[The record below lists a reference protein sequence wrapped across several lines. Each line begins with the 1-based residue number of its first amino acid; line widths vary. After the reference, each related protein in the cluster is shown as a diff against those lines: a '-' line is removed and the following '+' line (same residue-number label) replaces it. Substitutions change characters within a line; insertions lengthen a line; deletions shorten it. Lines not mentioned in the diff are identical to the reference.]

1 MVRGERFMTEFLG
14 IVLLWSFAI
23 YGFIYFMRD
32 NFWDVCEIVH
42 KIGKRM
48 CDFCAKFIA
57 KKNR

>member
-1 MVRGERFMTEFLG
+1 MTEFLG
-14 IVLLWSFAI
+14 TVLLWSFAI

-32 NFWDVCEIVH
+32 NFWDACETVH
-42 KIGKRM
+42 KIGKQM